1 MLQSVLALI
10 FLAAVGKKRISKA
23 EAMKDHGIAALAG
36 FARLPSK
43 SYFFSFLDR
52 TTQAGAERFEIASAK
67 GFKKMGLYR
76 GKIANLDAHFIG
88 YFGNLKIGKDRH
100 PTRNKIMRGIKAFFI
115 QDQETRNPVFA
126 RVEYPRRGL
135 KPEDVAVSMLEIT
148 RDILP
153 ELEKAVFDKWF
164 SVGSLLEY
172 LDKEMKIKFVTLLK
186 LFGNRIEEMTNI
198 PPGEFRK
205 IVGEDAM
212 IAFKDTDLRGY
223 SGNVKLIVVKKEEDG
238 GEEKYYGYLTNDYK
252 SSEEQII
259 KEKAW
264 RWRIEN
270 FFKDCDFLGLDKLP
284 SIELNK
290 IAALLAMK
298 FFSFNLLACLRK
310 DLGGDYKK
318 MTPES
323 IFEEIIE
330 FPAIVKAKKDML
342 VVTFYGNYK
351 PRHREAVERV
361 MQKLE
366 EKEMNLPIPWLGNR
380 KIEVKFK

>member
-1 MLQSVLALI
+1 MLALI